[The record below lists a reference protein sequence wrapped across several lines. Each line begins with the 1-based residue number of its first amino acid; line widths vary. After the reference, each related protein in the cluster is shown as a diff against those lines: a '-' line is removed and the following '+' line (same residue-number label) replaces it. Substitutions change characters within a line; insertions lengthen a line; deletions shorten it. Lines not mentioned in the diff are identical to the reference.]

1 MNGIPYFCAV
11 CRLVFIFILLA
22 SSFAVF
28 AQIDTDRP
36 AYTNSVN
43 VVPKNALQIE
53 GGLGYNVQV
62 NTLIPVANT
71 ALYLKRLETF
81 SAPQT
86 VFRYGISNQTEIRC
100 EMPQFIFSRVKFS
113 NDSMSRYTR
122 EPWNRQVGIG
132 LKHKILATD
141 RFTLSSLTTL
151 RSQRDFFSE
160 SERELTFG
168 LYNDLIW
175 EYRLNDKSKI
185 AGTCGFGNP
194 KDSHYLN
201 GAILFGSKINDR
213 LWLQAEAV
221 SESYHFE
228 NSRHNVFF
236 RTLNISSQYVLS
248 KRDAID
254 ITFGSLLSS
263 SLSSPKNLITQV
275 GYAHFFN
282 SNHE

>member
-1 MNGIPYFCAV
+1 MSKSA
-11 CRLVFIFILLA
+11 FIFILLA

-43 VVPKNALQIE
+43 VVPKNALQFE
-53 GGLGYNVQV
+53 GGFGYNVKV

-81 SAPQT
+81 SAAQT
-86 VFRYGISNQTEIRC
+86 VFRYGISSQTEIRC
-100 EMPQFIFSRVKFS
+100 EVPQFIFSRFKFS
-113 NDSMSRYTR
+113 NDSMSRYNR

-141 RFTLSSLTTL
+141 RFTLSSLITL
-151 RSQRDFFSE
+151 RSQRDAFAE

-185 AGTCGFGNP
+185 AGTCGFGNL
-194 KDSHYLN
+194 KDSYYLN

-213 LWLQAEAV
+213 IWLQAEAV

-228 NSRHNVFF
+228 NIRYNSYF
-236 RTLNISSQYVLS
+236 RTLNISSQYIVS

-254 ITFGSLLSS
+254 ITIGSLLGSNFFM
-263 SLSSPKNLITQV
+263 PRNLNIQL
-275 GYAHFFN
+275 GYAHLFN